1 MDFNA
6 LMQLSLAVLKDWH
19 VIFIAI
25 VFLFS
30 IAVVNYVVKYKKK
43 PAVHTHRVAPPP
55 PPPKEEPKAEGEAE
69 EPKD

>member
-43 PAVHTHRVAPPP
+43 PAVHTHRVARHLRKSQKR
-55 PPPKEEPKAEGEAE
+55 KERQRNLKTRF
-69 EPKD
+69 